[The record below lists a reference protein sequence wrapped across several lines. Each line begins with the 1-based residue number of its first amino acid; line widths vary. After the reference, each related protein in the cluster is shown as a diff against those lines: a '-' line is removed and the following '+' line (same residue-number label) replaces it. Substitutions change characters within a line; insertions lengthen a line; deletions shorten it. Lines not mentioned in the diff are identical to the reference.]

1 MTGPFLIVIAAIV
14 LGLAFYGLAG
24 GNDRKDDSDSAGPG
38 HDGGL
43 GGGGD

>member
-1 MTGPFLIVIAAIV
+1 MTGPVLIVVAVIV

-24 GNDRKDDSDSAGPG
+24 GAKRKDDSDSAGPG